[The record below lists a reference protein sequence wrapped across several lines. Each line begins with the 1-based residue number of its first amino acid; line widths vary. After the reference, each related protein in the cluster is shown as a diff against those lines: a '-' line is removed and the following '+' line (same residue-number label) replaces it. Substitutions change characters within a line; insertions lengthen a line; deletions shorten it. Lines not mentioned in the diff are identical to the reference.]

1 MGTKVGTK
9 LGTKE
14 LCHTLYIVSNTLL
27 HLYTVVDN
35 VWTMFLWVVWVRLG
49 LLNARVFEI
58 CGQFTHLYLTVWC
71 NSMVRYANK
80 GNITRMY

>member
-1 MGTKVGTK
+1 MGTNWGTK

-35 VWTMFLWVVWVRLG
+35 VWTMFLRAVWVRLG
-49 LLNARVFEI
+49 LLIATGLGV
-58 CGQFTHLYLTVWC
+58 CGQCTHL
-71 NSMVRYANK
+71 
-80 GNITRMY
+80 